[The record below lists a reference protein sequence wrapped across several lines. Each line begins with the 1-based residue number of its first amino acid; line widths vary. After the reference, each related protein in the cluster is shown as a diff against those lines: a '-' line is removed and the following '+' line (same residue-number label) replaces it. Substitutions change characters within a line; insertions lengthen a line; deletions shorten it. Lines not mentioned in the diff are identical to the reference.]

1 MNEEKK
7 TKIKPLS
14 QINNIFSKPNPAK
27 HVILEQ
33 SVVSWVFCFFSVC
46 LSLAFFLVF
55 HK

>member
-14 QINNIFSKPNPAK
+14 QINNIFSKSNPAK

-33 SVVSWVFCFFSVC
+33 GAVSWVFCFFFLSV
-46 LSLAFFLVF
+46 SP
-55 HK
+55 